1 MINVSDSF
9 VRLSNYS
16 AFSAP
21 CSKMLFVFA
30 GGTQPTREELEAIKG
45 MDDNKEVIVNNL
57 LSWASTRGD
66 TLLNFNVYGS
76 SMQPRFPNYNFVQWP
91 LSESLELFRQI
102 DEGTP
107 TWFAFLVLDRN
118 IGSNIVTESDL
129 PALAERSNVSYLGT
143 VGDEESDADL
153 KLLGGFVDSRE
164 YSTTDLDVAF
174 T

>member
-9 VRLSNYS
+9 VRLSNFTAFNS
-16 AFSAP
+16 A
-21 CSKMLFVFA
+21 CTKLLLVFA
-30 GGTQPTREELEAIKG
+30 GGAQPTREDLDTIKD

-76 SMQPRFPNYNFVQWP
+76 SMMPRFPNYNFVQWP
-91 LSESLELFRQI
+91 LSESVELFRQVN
-102 DEGTP
+102 EGTP
-107 TWFAFLVLDRN
+107 TWFAFLVLDGD
-118 IGSNIVTESDL
+118 IGSSVVTESDL
-129 PALAERSNVSYLGT
+129 PSITEKSNVSYLGT
-143 VGDEESDADL
+143 VGDEESEADM

-164 YSTTDLDVAF
+164 YSTTDLEVAF